1 MQCREILGL
10 NLLTVKRDVCCA
22 SLGNRLSQ
30 KWYYFFTYATWHYEL
45 HWVHPHYDL
54 VHLLHQPMHL
64 PGSLR
69 PCRKSLI
76 HQKKVDQ
83 HEMDFEWSRHHQPLR
98 RGDWLWHW
106 LMLQSTGNTWRVS
119 KKQVDSAGL
128 AIIHSYHGKE
138 EDNVSGFRNKE
149 TSPKSAEKACWKWCL
164 MVAPIFSGETAGF
177 QGGNCWVPR
186 LQSNLGSEK
195 HRRTNSWWMPGGW
208 TRKP

>member
-22 SLGNRLSQ
+22 SLGNILSQ
-30 KWYYFFTYATWHYEL
+30 KWYYFFTYATWHCEL

-119 KKQVDSAGL
+119 KKTVDSAGL

-138 EDNVSGFRNKE
+138 EDNVPGFRNKE

-164 MVAPIFSGETAGF
+164 MVAPIFF
-177 QGGNCWVPR
+177 RRNCWVPGR
-186 LQSNLGSEK
+186 EPLSS
-195 HRRTNSWWMPGGW
+195 
-208 TRKP
+208 

>member
-22 SLGNRLSQ
+22 SLGNILSR
-30 KWYYFFTYATWHYEL
+30 KWYYFFTYATWHYQL

-76 HQKKVDQ
+76 HQTKVDQ

-119 KKQVDSAGL
+119 AQKNSRISHHPFLSWQRGGQRPRFQKQ
-128 AIIHSYHGKE
+128 
-138 EDNVSGFRNKE
+138 RNI
-149 TSPKSAEKACWKWCL
+149 TEKCWKSMLKMMFDGC
-164 MVAPIFSGETAGF
+164 PNFF
-177 QGGNCWVPR
+177 RRNCWVPGR
-186 LQSNLGSEK
+186 ELL
-195 HRRTNSWWMPGGW
+195 NS
-208 TRKP
+208 